1 MAIKQFM
8 WRGKTED
15 DLKQLG
21 LREFTALVP
30 ARQRRSLQRG
40 FTEYQKSLIKR
51 LETGDNNVKTHCR
64 DMIIIPLMLGK
75 LIRVYNG
82 KEFVPVTVT
91 AEMLGHYL
99 GEFSHTRKFVTHSS
113 AGVGATRSSRA
124 VSAR

>member
-1 MAIKQFM
+1 M

-15 DLKQLG
+15 ELKQLG
-21 LREFTALVP
+21 LHEFAALAS

-40 FTEYQKSLIKR
+40 FTVYQKSLIKR
-51 LETGDNNVKTHCR
+51 LESGENNIKTHCR
-64 DMIIIPLMLGK
+64 DMIIIPLMLDK

-82 KEFVPVTVT
+82 KEFIPLTITV
-91 AEMLGHYL
+91 EMLGHYL